1 MYARRRQR
9 HAATLTAALV
19 VAAVAFSGCN
29 SHQPRLVA
37 ITGSPGI
44 GHGIKTKGEPA
55 AAWVRRWNRIAITVF
70 GSSSCP
76 PVPTHVRVDVAQAL
90 ITVTISDNYKGP
102 CTADL
107 APYTSVIE
115 LHKEMDPGH
124 AIGLLIQER
133 GHPDVR
139 LRL

>member
-1 MYARRRQR
+1 MYVRRRQW
-9 HAATLTAALV
+9 HGATLTAALV
-19 VAAVAFSGCN
+19 VAAVAVTGCN
-29 SHQPRLVA
+29 SHQPKSVA

-44 GHGIKTKGEPA
+44 GYGIRTKGEPA
-55 AAWVRRWNRIAITVF
+55 AAWVRRWNTIAVTVF

-76 PVPTHVRVDVAQAL
+76 PVPTHVRVDADQGL

-115 LHKEMDPGH
+115 LHQEMNAGH
-124 AIGLLIQER
+124 STGVLIREKGR
-133 GHPDVR
+133 PDVR